1 MEEEEGEGELFKSE
15 ELYERLHWMKWNF
28 VTSAKRKKVRIDGLR
43 KYVTVT
49 VTAEEQTAL
58 KDANLVLDYE
68 ETDVSTENE
77 IKEGVTDGL
86 NLFLDPKYSDN
97 SKIGE
102 RCLLC
107 NFASYATKKVNF
119 SPPWK
124 GTLKESME

>member
-1 MEEEEGEGELFKSE
+1 MEEREGEGELVKSE
-15 ELYERLHWMKWNF
+15 ELYERLHCMKCNF

-43 KYVTVT
+43 TYVTVTVT

-58 KDANLVLDYE
+58 EDANLVLDYE

-97 SKIGE
+97 YKIGE

-119 SPPWK
+119 SPP
-124 GTLKESME
+124 

>member
-1 MEEEEGEGELFKSE
+1 MEEGEGEGELVKSE
-15 ELYERLHWMKWNF
+15 ELYERLHCMKCNF
-28 VTSAKRKKVRIDGLR
+28 VTSAKRKMVRLDGLR
-43 KYVTVT
+43 RYVI

-58 KDANLVLDYE
+58 EDANLVLDYE

-86 NLFLDPKYSDN
+86 NKFLDHKYYEN
-97 SKIGE
+97 SKIVE

-119 SPPWK
+119 SPP
-124 GTLKESME
+124 

>member
-1 MEEEEGEGELFKSE
+1 
-15 ELYERLHWMKWNF
+15 MKCNF

-43 KYVTVT
+43 RYVTVT

-58 KDANLVLDYE
+58 EDANLVLDYE
-68 ETDVSTENE
+68 KMDVSTENE

-86 NLFLDPKYSDN
+86 NQFLDPKYSEN

-107 NFASYATKKVNF
+107 NFASSATKKVKF
-119 SPPWK
+119 SPP
-124 GTLKESME
+124 

>member
-1 MEEEEGEGELFKSE
+1 
-15 ELYERLHWMKWNF
+15 MKCNF

-43 KYVTVT
+43 RYVTVTVTVT

-58 KDANLVLDYE
+58 EDANLVLDYE
-68 ETDVSTENE
+68 KMDVSSENE

-86 NLFLDPKYSDN
+86 NQFLDPKYSEN

-119 SPPWK
+119 SPP
-124 GTLKESME
+124 

>member
-1 MEEEEGEGELFKSE
+1 MEEREGEGELVKSE
-15 ELYERLHWMKWNF
+15 ELYERLHCMKCNF

-58 KDANLVLDYE
+58 EDANLVLDYE

-86 NLFLDPKYSDN
+86 NQFLDPKYSEN

-119 SPPWK
+119 SPP
-124 GTLKESME
+124 